1 MDTVLSYKTFSFNPK
16 SFITTFNLNYPDYLK
31 IDVDG
36 VDNIILKSF
45 GHNIKSI
52 KSILIEVNDNFESQ
66 RNDIESF
73 LNSNNFKL
81 MKKEQSEL
89 IKNFPKLFI
98 IVIIKFGLIMMK
110 KRSKPFIGFWC
121 QFLDQ
126 FAIHALCS
134 TNYDWIAL
142 DMEHGVYN
150 FKDISILSNV
160 IKSYRKLPFV
170 RLNVS
175 NENNIQRSLDSG
187 AEGLILPMI
196 EDHNILNSLISKM
209 KYPPHGTRSVGYSNS
224 NDFGLHLKKYI
235 NDKFKPYL
243 VIQIESLKGVQNLH
257 NLINVKS

>member
-1 MDTVLSYKTFSFNPK
+1 
-16 SFITTFNLNYPDYLK
+16 
-31 IDVDG
+31 
-36 VDNIILKSF
+36 
-45 GHNIKSI
+45 
-52 KSILIEVNDNFESQ
+52 
-66 RNDIESF
+66 
-73 LNSNNFKL
+73 
-81 MKKEQSEL
+81 
-89 IKNFPKLFI
+89 
-98 IVIIKFGLIMMK
+98 MK

-257 NLINVKS
+257 NLINVKEVDAIMIGPYDLSASLGCPGDFKIKNLLIALNQ

>member
-1 MDTVLSYKTFSFNPK
+1 
-16 SFITTFNLNYPDYLK
+16 
-31 IDVDG
+31 
-36 VDNIILKSF
+36 
-45 GHNIKSI
+45 
-52 KSILIEVNDNFESQ
+52 
-66 RNDIESF
+66 
-73 LNSNNFKL
+73 
-81 MKKEQSEL
+81 
-89 IKNFPKLFI
+89 
-98 IVIIKFGLIMMK
+98 MK

-121 QFLDQ
+121 QFFDQ

-235 NDKFKPYL
+235 NNKFKPYL

-257 NLINVKS
+257 NLINVKEVDAIMIGPYDLSASLGCPGDFKNKKFINCLKSVNQILKKSSKLNGYHIVDPDVFELKKKIKEGYNFIAYGTDGSFIRSKLSYPL